1 MIKNIFHG
9 FGGWIK
15 THWMEILAGTLIAV
29 VALLAFS
36 IGYIHCLA
44 QYREVVLYYE
54 SMITA
59 PEPNVCGLCR
69 NNEGVKIHAPCIIN
83 LATGE
88 VAELAIYDPHPTEIG
103 EVTETPKKGHVSLQE
118 PEH

>member
-36 IGYIHCLA
+36 IGYIHCLV
-44 QYREVVLYYE
+44 RHKEEVRYYE
-54 SMITA
+54 SMLSV
-59 PEPNVCGLCR
+59 PEPTVCVLCR
-69 NNEGVKIHAPCIIN
+69 NNAG
-83 LATGE
+83 
-88 VAELAIYDPHPTEIG
+88 
-103 EVTETPKKGHVSLQE
+103 
-118 PEH
+118 